1 MTTKAE
7 KIMNN
12 AKVDEFMEK
21 NPQMVNSWD
30 LVFKCH
36 AINGVKLRNCNAIVY
51 MVSGVA
57 ILKSYDTVVAAID
70 RNGIGYD
77 FLRKVYGYTNT
88 SARQISKFFEDYGAV
103 RSYRWEW
110 V

>member
-1 MTTKAE
+1 MKKAE
-7 KIMNN
+7 KIKNN

-21 NPQMVNSWD
+21 NPQLTNAWE

-36 AINGVKLRNCNAIVY
+36 AFNGVRLRSCSAMVY

-57 ILKSYDTVVAAID
+57 VLKSYDTVVAVID

-77 FLRKVYGYTNT
+77 FLRKVYGYTAT
-88 SARQISKFFEDYGAV
+88 SAQHITKFFEDYGAIK
-103 RSYRWEW
+103 SYRWEW